1 MDGRASQQQS
11 MKYDY
16 LVKVKTVGDSNVGK
30 SSIVVRFVDDTFS
43 GQMAPTIGVEYKS
56 KIFEVY
62 GNRVKATIW
71 DTAGAERYRTIT
83 SNYYRGSHAIIFV
96 YDVTERTSFENIEK
110 FWLKEVKEYFPN
122 TQEIIMLLVG
132 NKIDNIYNRKVTEE
146 EGEELA
152 RKHGMMFIETSA
164 KEKIGVNEAFE
175 EVVNKVIESPLIET
189 ISLGRSGGMRGHQGP
204 TVKLH

>member
-1 MDGRASQQQS
+1 MEGSKS
-11 MKYDY
+11 SIKYDY
-16 LVKVKTVGDSNVGK
+16 LIKVKTVGDSNVGK

-56 KIFEVY
+56 KIFEIY
-62 GNRVKATIW
+62 DKKVKATIW

-122 TQEIIMLLVG
+122 TQEIVTMLVG
-132 NKIDNIYNRKVTEE
+132 NKIDNIYNRVVTEA

-152 RKHGMMFIETSA
+152 RKNGMMFIETSA

-175 EVVNKVIESPLIET
+175 EVVNKVIESPMIDEV
-189 ISLGRSGGMRGHQGP
+189 SLRRRGPGP
-204 TVKLH
+204 AAPGQN